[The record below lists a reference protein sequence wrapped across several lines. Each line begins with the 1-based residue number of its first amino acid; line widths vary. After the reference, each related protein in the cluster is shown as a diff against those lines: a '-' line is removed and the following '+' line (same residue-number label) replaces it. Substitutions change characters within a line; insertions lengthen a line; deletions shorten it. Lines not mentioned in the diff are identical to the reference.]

1 MKRVVICGNM
11 NIGEIEGLIQNVY
24 LVFKYDAIVFFGE
37 KQIGSIFF
45 FLHLIAD
52 VVVDILAVYLARIA
66 GSFDLV
72 LDCFV
77 KFFHRCNS
85 IIGISQSFYTHC
97 IEFKCVISIQNL
109 HRSGKTKQGLLFT
122 YTGINKRGLL
132 YTHTCPVM
140 EFAVASHFNTVN
152 TCCHHVFLRHFRF
165 QKCLPVNRNKRGSKM
180 KNRSA

>member
-1 MKRVVICGNM
+1 MSKIQGCPRKDCLLIVKINMKRVVICGNM
-11 NIGEIEGLIQNVY
+11 NIGEIEGFIQNVY

-72 LDCFV
+72 FDCFV

-85 IIGISQSFYTHC
+85 FIGISQSFYTHC

-132 YTHTCPVM
+132 YTHT
-140 EFAVASHFNTVN
+140 
-152 TCCHHVFLRHFRF
+152 
-165 QKCLPVNRNKRGSKM
+165 
-180 KNRSA
+180 